1 METFPELWLKGKSL
15 EPLKSMFKRL
25 YEADIE
31 MAPRK
36 PFTFVANSEEEED
49 YEPSNS
55 VGTKR
60 KSEESTLDHDQD
72 VCHEECAE
80 ECLYGLK
87 RQRALSGD
95 CARSVGA
102 DEGTNNV

>member
-1 METFPELWLKGKSL
+1 
-15 EPLKSMFKRL
+15 MFKRL

-36 PFTFVANSEEEED
+36 SFTFVADSEEEED
-49 YEPSNS
+49 YEPSDS

-60 KSEESTLDHDQD
+60 KSEDSCLDVDQE
-72 VCHEECAE
+72 VCHEKYPE
-80 ECLYGLK
+80 ECLYNLK
-87 RQRALSGD
+87 RQQILSGE

-102 DEGTNNV
+102 DEEINNV